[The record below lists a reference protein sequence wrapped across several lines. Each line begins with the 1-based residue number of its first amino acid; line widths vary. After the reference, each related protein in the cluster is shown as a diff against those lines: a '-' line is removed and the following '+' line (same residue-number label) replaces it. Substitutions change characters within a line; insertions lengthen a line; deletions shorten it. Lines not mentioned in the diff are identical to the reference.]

1 MPTTKNGSSPKVAK
15 SRAARK
21 SAAPED
27 IALRAYQIYLER
39 GGAPG
44 NPLDDWTRAERE
56 LLATNGKP
64 GRKPAAKSKAA

>member
-1 MPTTKNGSSPKVAK
+1 MATTKNGSSPKVTK
-15 SRAARK
+15 SRAALK

-39 GGAPG
+39 AGAPG

-56 LLATNGKP
+56 LLAQNGKP